1 MTKGPPCQSC
11 GDTRTTVVRRRVLA
25 PGGEPAMVLR
35 CRACGV
41 EFVYVLESSLKTT

>member
-1 MTKGPPCQSC
+1 MTSRPACTSC

-35 CRACGV
+35 CRACGI
-41 EFVYVLESSLKTT
+41 EFVYVLESRLTTK